1 MERRRAAGK
10 EGPGGQEG
18 GKLQSWVDWER
29 NAHRN
34 LSRDAVPSEGVSGC
48 LFWRFETVSC
58 SVVSDFATPQSIAQ
72 QVPLS
77 MGFFRQEYW
86 SWLPGPPPE
95 DLPNPGIKP
104 TSLIC
109 LLPWQ
114 AGSLPLAPPGKP
126 HYYIQSY
133 KMLNFKNQEICY
145 VLIT

>member
-58 SVVSDFATPQSIAQ
+58 LVVSDFATPQSIAQ

-86 SWLPGPPPE
+86 SRLSFRSPGESSQPR
-95 DLPNPGIKP
+95 DGTQVSCI
-104 TSLIC
+104 
-109 LLPWQ
+109 
-114 AGSLPLAPPGKP
+114 AGRWMA
-126 HYYIQSY
+126 
-133 KMLNFKNQEICY
+133 FKI
-145 VLIT
+145 